1 MKMLI
6 RCMLSVAAISAWAQ
20 SQPPAAPETA
30 PSPEPAAPVQ
40 YRIETGTKIPLNLM
54 NSVST
59 RTAAEGDRVYLETI
73 FPILNGGRIVIPPGS
88 YVAGT
93 VTQVRRPGKV
103 KGRAELFIRFDALT
117 LPNGVTRDFR
127 ARVGTLDGANS
138 ETVDRA
144 EGKIKGD
151 SNKGSDALV
160 VAQGG
165 MWGTAI
171 GGIAGRSATG
181 AGIGAAAGAAAG
193 MIGVLM
199 SRGPDALL
207 ERGSTLEMVLDR
219 DLSFTADEIDFSGA
233 PPSRRNLTEGGEQKT
248 QKRTVL
254 GSQLPGRRN

>member
-1 MKMLI
+1 MNMLV
-6 RCMLSVAAISAWAQ
+6 RCVLSVAALAAWAQ
-20 SQPPAAPETA
+20 SQPPAAPESSPA
-30 PSPEPAAPVQ
+30 PPPAVN
-40 YRIETGTKIPLNLM
+40 YRVETGSRIPLNLM

-73 FPILNGGRIVIPPGS
+73 FPILSGGRIVIPPGS

-93 VTQVRRPGKV
+93 VTQVRRAGKV
-103 KGRAELFIRFDALT
+103 KGKAEMFIRFDALT

-127 ARVGTLDGANS
+127 ARVGSLDGSNS

-151 SNKGSDALV
+151 SNKSGDAMV
-160 VAQGG
+160 VGQGG
-165 MWGTAI
+165 MWGATV
-171 GGIAGRSATG
+171 GGLAGRSVAG

-207 ERGSTLEMVLDR
+207 ERGSTIEMVLDR
-219 DLSFTADEIDFSGA
+219 DLSFSSDDIDFSGA
-233 PPSRRNLTEGGEQKT
+233 PPSRRNLTEGGEQRS
-248 QKRTVL
+248 QKRNVL
-254 GSQLPGRRN
+254 GSPLPGRRN